1 MWMIPSQDVRELEEA
16 ENQVLEK
23 LASFGFYWKASPVEI
38 EDEIVVFHQK
48 WDILK
53 DQVTP
58 GLNFNIHTK
67 KRGVAKG
74 CELTSMTNDEIDK
87 VKVTKTLLARLLG
100 QIYDLSGILAP
111 IRAALFSLFSKA
123 CALLKN

>member
-1 MWMIPSQDVRELEEA
+1 MLNSLYVDDSLSGCRNKGELEEA
-16 ENQVLEK
+16 VNQVLEK
-23 LASFGFYWKASPVEI
+23 LASFGFHPKFMYFNWRASPVEI
-38 EDEIVVFHQK
+38 ADELIVFHQK

-74 CELTSMTNDEIDK
+74 CDLTSMTNDETDK
-87 VKVTKTLLARLLG
+87 V
-100 QIYDLSGILAP
+100 
-111 IRAALFSLFSKA
+111 
-123 CALLKN
+123 